1 MPSPAPLL
9 PAWLRAELAP
19 TPGRWRQALAATAAS
34 TVALG
39 VTLAL
44 QFGSFPAPVLGLK
57 GLMPGIVCTWPLL
70 GLRLAAIA
78 AGAYGAVLIG
88 GLVVQLPWLL
98 VPTFFATTTALMYL
112 VPIRQ
117 NPIAGYCVALTVS
130 AVVYTG
136 VFAPR
141 AMGATALSLGAGFAI
156 GIVVATLFARLRAT
170 PSSAEQL
177 ADALGAAFA
186 RSGAVLRDAGARFR
200 AGVAA
205 PLEAGP
211 ALSAMTRHLQLLS
224 LVRMEAL
231 DPELE
236 RACVALITAA
246 ERAATY
252 VSTVDRVS
260 RRPLSA
266 PLRELLGDEIG
277 ALFAALEFGLAAFA
291 RAARQPAAVVSAAA
305 PALQADWPDYLALVD
320 ALHAR
325 QRALIAAGRLQGLSL
340 DDSTALHALDQALGG
355 LGDVLHLPPDALEH
369 TPVTPGPQA
378 PRRLVLPPFDRYA
391 AQFAAKIGLACT
403 LALLVGVASHQQAM
417 ETVVLNPLILAQG
430 SYGATIRQ
438 TWLRFAGVLA
448 GGAAA
453 VLTMIAVMPNTGD
466 VTVWLVVFFAVVL
479 PCIYVALGTP
489 RLSYLGLQT
498 AITFMIVI
506 VADGPTVDVGEA
518 LWRLCGTVV
527 GAALLF
533 GVFAVVAPDYAGRQI
548 VSRLSDLLRLLLS
561 MGPEPGRPL
570 AAVAR
575 LRVVNDQVTAGLADL
590 LRLAVE
596 AEYEGAASGVRA
608 AAVVEAAGILRRITH
623 RYGLMRHGR
632 RAAPYPPLPSA
643 LATARDGLEMV
654 LRRRLARLAEIVA
667 ARHHRARTDSRRHR
681 RACDAARR
689 LAASPPPD
697 LQPLLAAYLAGIEA
711 LRASGFRGWE
721 PATIES
727 LMAEVG
733 HLRRIAE
740 LTPKLDAALLDLL
753 QLDARPP
760 AAVLPLGV
768 PVAAAP

>member
-1 MPSPAPLL
+1 VSSPAPLL
-9 PAWLRAELAP
+9 PDWLRAELAP
-19 TPGRWRQALAATAAS
+19 TAGRWRQALAATAAS

-44 QFGSFPAPVLGLK
+44 QFGSFPAPVIGLK
-57 GLMPGIVCTWPLL
+57 GLLPGIVCTWPLL
-70 GLRLAAIA
+70 GVRLGAIV
-78 AGAYGAVLIG
+78 AGASGAVLIG

-98 VPTFFATTTALMYL
+98 VPAFFATMTALMYL

-130 AVVYTG
+130 AVVYSG
-136 VFAPR
+136 VFVPQAI
-141 AMGATALSLGAGFAI
+141 GTTGLSLGAGFAI

-170 PSSAEQL
+170 PSSVEQL
-177 ADALGAAFA
+177 ADALAAAFA
-186 RSGAVLRDAGARFR
+186 GSGAVLRDAAVRIR
-200 AGVAA
+200 AGVPA
-205 PLEAGP
+205 PLDAGP
-211 ALSAMTRHLQLLS
+211 PLSAMTRHLQLLS

-231 DPELE
+231 DLELE

-252 VSTVDRVS
+252 VSTVDRIS
-260 RRPLSA
+260 RRPLAA
-266 PLRELLGDEIG
+266 PLRELLGDEIE
-277 ALFAALEFGLAAFA
+277 ALFAALVLGLAAFA
-291 RAARQPAAVVSAAA
+291 RAARQPAAVISAAA
-305 PALQADWPDYLALVD
+305 PVLPADWPDYLALVD

-325 QRALIAAGRLQGLSL
+325 QRALIGAGRLRGLSL
-340 DDSTALHALDQALGG
+340 DDSTALHALAQALGG
-355 LGDVLHLPPDALEH
+355 LADVLHLPPDALEH

-378 PRRLVLPPFDRYA
+378 PRRLLLPPFDRYA

-403 LALLVGVASHQQAM
+403 LALIVGVASHQPAM

-438 TWLRFAGVLA
+438 TWLRCAGVVA
-448 GGAAA
+448 GGAVA

-466 VTVWLVVFFAVVL
+466 VGVWLMVYFAVLL
-479 PCIYVALGTP
+479 PCVYVALGTP

-506 VADGPTVDVGEA
+506 VADGPTVDVGDA
-518 LWRLCGTVV
+518 LWRFFGTVV

-590 LRLAVE
+590 LRLAGE
-596 AEYEGAASGVRA
+596 AEYEGAATGVRA
-608 AAVVEAAGILRRITH
+608 VAVVEAAGILRRITH

-632 RAAPYPPLPSA
+632 RAAPYPPRSAA
-643 LATARDGLEMV
+643 LATARDELETA

-667 ARHHRARTDSRRHR
+667 ARHHRARIDSRRHR

-689 LAASPPPD
+689 LAAAPPPD

-711 LRASGFRGWE
+711 LRSAGFSGWDPE
-721 PATIES
+721 MIES

-740 LTPKLDAALLDLL
+740 LTPKLEAALLDLL
-753 QLDARPP
+753 KIDAPPP
-760 AAVLPLGV
+760 AAVLPPAV
-768 PVAAAP
+768 RAAAVR